1 MRACLA
7 LPLLAFAL
15 AVFAPLAGHA
25 AEPIVCRQL
34 NAGLS
39 DAQRPQLD
47 RWMRQA
53 KPGGDFTVD
62 YTCSLDDKRAVVAV
76 ADYNGLSS
84 AVYVA
89 SFSDDDGLR
98 MRRLFEERIETPVI
112 FPRPGG
118 GHSLVHVVQQPER
131 GLMRRA
137 FRATDLAEGQTQ
149 ILYEAHYD
157 ARGGGCRATPG
168 VPRVLLAIAARPS
181 DVNKDGIADL
191 IIDREEEDCATSRID
206 RRELVFLAT
215 PEGFRPR
222 P

>member
-1 MRACLA
+1 MRPFLA
-7 LPLLAFAL
+7 LTLLAGLLAFYQPPA
-15 AVFAPLAGHA
+15 AHA
-25 AEPIVCRQL
+25 ADPIACRQL
-34 NAGLS
+34 NAGLT

-47 RWMRQA
+47 RWMRQT
-53 KPGGDFTVD
+53 KPGGDFTID
-62 YTCSLDDKRAVVAV
+62 YTCSIDDKRAVVAV
-76 ADYNGLSS
+76 ADYNGLAST
-84 AVYVA
+84 VYVGD
-89 SFSDDDGLR
+89 FTDTGLR
-98 MRRLFEERIETPVI
+98 MRRLVEERIETPVV
-112 FPRPGG
+112 FPLPGG
-118 GHSLVHVVQQPER
+118 GHSLVYVVQQPER
-131 GLMRRA
+131 GLMLRA

-181 DVNKDGIADL
+181 DVNKDGTADL
-191 IIDREEEDCATSRID
+191 IIDREQQDCATGKVD